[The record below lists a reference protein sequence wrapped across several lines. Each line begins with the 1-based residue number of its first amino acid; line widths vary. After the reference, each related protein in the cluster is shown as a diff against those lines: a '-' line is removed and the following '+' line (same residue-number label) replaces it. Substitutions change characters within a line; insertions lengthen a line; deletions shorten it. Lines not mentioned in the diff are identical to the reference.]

1 MCALGEV
8 GLDYSGCHRKHSK
21 AQKATLR
28 QLLTTA
34 REANKPVI
42 IHCRDADDDC
52 FEIVSD
58 CLPRYW
64 KIHLH
69 CFTRGWQSASKWCST
84 FPNLYVGLTPLVT
97 WGSQGPGSVA
107 KNIPL
112 ERLLLETDAPYFVPR
127 GFPKATLVSNPTM
140 AIHVAYEV
148 AKVRGVVVDE
158 VLLHCLGNTRRMYS
172 VHI

>member
-1 MCALGEV
+1 MAV
-8 GLDYSGCHRKHSK
+8 GKQVVFYLPKFIR
-21 AQKATLR
+21 R
-28 QLLTTA
+28 VTT
-34 REANKPVI
+34 
-42 IHCRDADDDC
+42 
-52 FEIVSD
+52 
-58 CLPRYW
+58 
-64 KIHLH
+64 
-69 CFTRGWQSASKWCST
+69 
-84 FPNLYVGLTPLVT
+84 LVT

-127 GFPKATLVSNPTM
+127 GFPRATLVSNPTM

-158 VLLHCLGNTRRMYS
+158 VLLHCLSNTRRMYS